1 MKKSDFVSQVC
12 LAVLLTFGSAAWAAE
27 RQAKFAVTDKQM
39 QTLGIQVA
47 PLQRQS
53 APVVVSLPAQVV
65 VPPNREQIISAPLA
79 GLAVQLFVQQNQVVK
94 QGAPLLRI
102 VSQELGE
109 LQLQVLQS
117 STRATLA
124 RQAAQRERALFDEG
138 IIPQRRVQETQAALK
153 ESEAAL
159 HQAKAALRLTGL
171 SAAAIDRIAASGN
184 LEDSLILRAA
194 QAGIVTGIDVKLGQ
208 RVEAST
214 ALLRLAQTDILWLDI
229 QAPVADAANWQ
240 PGTKLKIQ
248 GRDSAARIVSVG
260 SSVSAGSQTV
270 ALRAVVDTGANGLR
284 AGEFVSVELPTATTS
299 EGWDIPLSAVAHDG
313 NQAYIFVRSP
323 GGFEARPVKV
333 IASAGQR
340 LRIQGALK
348 AGENIA
354 VTGVVALK
362 GAWLDEKGGL

>member
-1 MKKSDFVSQVC
+1 MKNSDFVSHLC
-12 LAVLLTFGSAAWAAE
+12 LAVVLAFGPVAGAAE
-27 RQAKFAVTDKQM
+27 RQAKFSVTDKQM
-39 QTLGIQVA
+39 QTLAIRVM
-47 PLQRQS
+47 PLQSQA
-53 APVVVSLPAQVV
+53 APVMLSLPAQVV
-65 VPPNREQIISAPLA
+65 VPPGREQVVSAPLA

-94 QGAPLLRI
+94 RGAPLLRL
-102 VSQELGE
+102 VSPELGQ
-109 LQLQVLQS
+109 LQLQLMQTA
-117 STRATLA
+117 TRATLA

-138 IIPQRRVQETQAALK
+138 IIPRRRVQETHAALQ

-159 HQAKAALRLTGL
+159 RQAKAALRLADMST
-171 SAAAIDRIAASGN
+171 AAINRIAAGK
-184 LEDSLILRAA
+184 LEDSLTLRAA
-194 QAGIVTGIDVKLGQ
+194 QAGTVTSIDVKPGQ

-240 PGTKLKIQ
+240 PGARLKIQ

-270 ALRAVVDTGANGLR
+270 ALRAVVETGAKGLR
-284 AGEFVSVELPTATTS
+284 AGEFVSVELPSASTS

-313 NQAYIFVRSP
+313 NQAYVFVRSP
-323 GGFEARPVKV
+323 DSFEARPVKV

-340 LRIQGALK
+340 VRIQGALK

-354 VTGVVALK
+354 VSGVVALK
-362 GAWLDEKGGL
+362 GAWLDEKGGN